1 MIEQISAFFSTEMI
15 YLWLNL
21 GVIPF
26 WIILIFFPQSKICN
40 YIVVSI
46 FPFFLLSLVYSYLL
60 YSFYMT
66 GYNYNQNFSLYLGL
80 DDLRSLFSEN
90 AFLLLFW
97 IHFLGVNL
105 FCGCW
110 IVKDSQKFNISK
122 YVNFIPLFITY
133 FIGPIGLF
141 LYWLIRVVNA
151 KKFNLID

>member
-1 MIEQISAFFSTEMI
+1 MIEQISAFFNTEMI

-26 WIILIFFPQSKICN
+26 WVILIFFPQSKICN

-60 YSFYMT
+60 YLFYMT

-80 DDLRSLFSEN
+80 DDLRNLFSEN

>member
-26 WIILIFFPQSKICN
+26 WIILIFFPQSKMCN
-40 YIVVSI
+40 YIVISI

-60 YSFYMT
+60 YLFYMT

-80 DDLRSLFSEN
+80 NDLRNLFSEN

-97 IHFLGVNL
+97 IHFLAVNL

-122 YVNFIPLFITY
+122 YVNLIPLFITY

-151 KKFNLID
+151 KKV